1 MDEQMNLKIS
11 ASPHVRSKDT
21 TSDIMFDVVLA
32 LAPATAFG
40 LYLFGWY
47 AALLVAVCILSCV
60 GFEALF
66 QKLMG
71 KKVTVGDFSAVVTGL
86 LLALNLPPKLPI
98 WMAVVGSAFAIIVV
112 KQLFGG
118 LGQNFMNPALAAR
131 CFLILSFAR
140 YMTDFY
146 YDGVA
151 TATPLAVLKQSGQVE
166 SLRSMFLGHTAGTI
180 GETSVAALLIGAIYL
195 LARRIINFRIPV
207 FYIGTFA
214 AAIAIYGF
222 AKGYDVPVFL
232 AAHLCGGGLMLGAWF
247 MATDY
252 VTSPIT
258 SKGKI
263 IYGIFLGL
271 LTFVLRIFGPSAE
284 GVSYSIIIGNLIV
297 PLIERVTVPKAF
309 GAGMGKK
316 EEKPVEAKEE
326 EKEEAK
332 EAPAEKTRADMKGVL
347 LAVLAISVIT
357 VLMGSILGVMHEVT
371 KDPIASVEKDAK
383 EEAYKEVFPD
393 AGGIIPMDEAGTAEQ
408 AQEYLDQVNTTLH
421 DIKGFKTAAVTE
433 IAFACESPAGTKQ
446 NKVLGYV
453 VLVTNKGYGGDMQLA
468 VGVSSKG
475 EVKGISFLSI
485 NETAGLGMKANT
497 DAFKDQFKGKTVD
510 AFKFTKTGSTA
521 ENEIDALSGATI
533 TTTAVTDAVNAAVAC
548 VNLLGGGN

>member
-258 SKGKI
+258 AMGQI
-263 IYGIFLGL
+263 VFGCALGFLTWVFRLIGS
-271 LTFVLRIFGPSAE
+271 GAE
-284 GVSYSIIIGNLIV
+284 GVSYSIIFMNLLV
-297 PLIERVTVPKAF
+297 PVIERYTRPVA
-309 GAGMGKK
+309 AGMVRQNRENKRLMRQKKREARRLKAGGGKK
-316 EEKPVEAKEE
+316 E
-326 EKEEAK
+326 
-332 EAPAEKTRADMKGVL
+332 
-347 LAVLAISVIT
+347 
-357 VLMGSILGVMHEVT
+357 
-371 KDPIASVEKDAK
+371 KD
-383 EEAYKEVFPD
+383 
-393 AGGIIPMDEAGTAEQ
+393 T
-408 AQEYLDQVNTTLH
+408 
-421 DIKGFKTAAVTE
+421 
-433 IAFACESPAGTKQ
+433 
-446 NKVLGYV
+446 
-453 VLVTNKGYGGDMQLA
+453 
-468 VGVSSKG
+468 
-475 EVKGISFLSI
+475 
-485 NETAGLGMKANT
+485 
-497 DAFKDQFKGKTVD
+497 
-510 AFKFTKTGSTA
+510 
-521 ENEIDALSGATI
+521 
-533 TTTAVTDAVNAAVAC
+533 
-548 VNLLGGGN
+548 